1 MIVFLFSIQ
10 FYTFAYFKKRY
21 MIFLGY
27 DFQKIFDTIASN
39 FSIKTYIRLFHI
51 AQNKRPKSNHL
62 LLEIMI

>member
-1 MIVFLFSIQ
+1 
-10 FYTFAYFKKRY
+10 

-51 AQNKRPKSNHL
+51 AQNKRPKSNHA